1 MSKIK
6 ETQDFRS
13 TDLDKPVRVCKIPT
27 DRIASV
33 DPISVPA
40 LLKRTA
46 ENYANHTALMYKD
59 AVRGDWT
66 GITYKEYREKVE
78 HIAKAFI
85 KLGLQKHG
93 VVAVLAFN
101 SVEWFVSEL
110 GAIHAG

>member
-6 ETQDFRS
+6 ETQDLRS
-13 TDLDKPVRVCKIPT
+13 TELDKPVRVCKNAN
-27 DRIASV
+27 DRTASV

-46 ENYANHTALMYKD
+46 ENYANHTALMYKEK
-59 AVRGDWT
+59 VGGEWM
-66 GITYKEYREKVE
+66 GITYREYREKAE
-78 HIAKAFI
+78 HIAKVFI
-85 KLGLQKHG
+85 KLGLEKRG